1 MKFLELTGFGNKN
14 KHFVSLRS
22 IADIEFQS
30 NYTHISLT
38 NGHVV
43 NVIED
48 EQTIVSMI
56 NYLSSDIVSQD
67 YMENLQA
74 QINAYEEMEA
84 DRFAVMD
91 DSELPF
97 WWQKKQVT

>member
-14 KHFVSLRS
+14 KHLISLRS

-38 NGHVV
+38 NGNSV
-43 NVIED
+43 NVIETQKEITD
-48 EQTIVSMI
+48 IINYHQSEIVSVE
-56 NYLSSDIVSQD
+56 YLD
-67 YMENLQA
+67 NLQA
-74 QINAYEEMEA
+74 QIDAYYEMEA
-84 DRFAVMD
+84 DRFAVGG

-97 WWQKKQVT
+97 

>member
-30 NYTHISLT
+30 NYTHISLN

-84 DRFAVMD
+84 DRFAVGGD
-91 DSELPF
+91 DELPF
-97 WWQKKQVT
+97 

>member
-1 MKFLELTGFGNKN
+1 MKFLELTGFGNKH

-74 QINAYEEMEA
+74 QIDAYYEMEA
-84 DRFAVMD
+84 DRFVVMD

-97 WWQKKQVT
+97 